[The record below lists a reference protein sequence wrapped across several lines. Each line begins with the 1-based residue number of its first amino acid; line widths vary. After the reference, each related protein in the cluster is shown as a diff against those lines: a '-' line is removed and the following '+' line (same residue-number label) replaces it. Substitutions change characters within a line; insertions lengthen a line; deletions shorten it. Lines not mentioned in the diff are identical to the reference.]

1 MINFRYHVVSL
12 TAVFLALAIGLV
24 VGTAALNGPLSDNLH
39 ADVNALRK
47 QNQQYR
53 DQVNHLNEETN
64 RQEQFATETAPY
76 VLANKLTGH
85 RVLVLSMQ
93 SGTKYVDDVVKN
105 LQLAGAKITRRVEI
119 QDKFFDPASTDELLD
134 IASYSRP
141 PSVAHLPTNSNGVE
155 TSTALLAA
163 VLMDG
168 APSIPDD
175 ARRTVLTAYTSQHQ
189 YVILTGQVTG
199 PAEAVVF
206 VAGSPYVDR
215 DAAKKNAAVV
225 TMVAGLDQAGPIV
238 VAGAGAGGDGN
249 VLAQVRG
256 DPALTKTVSTVDNVS
271 TSQGRVTTALAL
283 AEQIGEHTGHYG
295 VDAGAGSLVPRSPAE
310 GTRSGP

>member
-1 MINFRYHVVSL
+1 VINFRYHVVSL

-76 VLANKLTGH
+76 VLAGKLTGR

-93 SGTKYVDDVVKN
+93 SGTKYVDDVVKD
-105 LQLAGAKITRRVEI
+105 LQVAGAKITGRVEVE
-119 QDKFFDPASTDELLD
+119 DRFFDPASTDELLD
-134 IASYSRP
+134 IPNLSRP

-163 VLMDG
+163 VLLDNS
-168 APSIPDD
+168 PSVPDD
-175 ARRTVLTAYTSQHQ
+175 PRRTVVTAYTSGHQ
-189 YVILTGQVTG
+189 YLIVTGQVTG

-206 VAGSPYVDR
+206 VSGSPYVDR

-225 TMVAGLDQAGPIV
+225 TMIAGLDQAGPIV

-249 VLAQVRG
+249 ALAQVRG

-271 TSQGRVTTALAL
+271 TSQGQVTTALAL
-283 AEQIGEHTGHYG
+283 AEQIGTHAGHYG
-295 VDAGAGSLVPRSPAE
+295 VDAGANALVPKASGE
-310 GTRSGP
+310 GSHSGP